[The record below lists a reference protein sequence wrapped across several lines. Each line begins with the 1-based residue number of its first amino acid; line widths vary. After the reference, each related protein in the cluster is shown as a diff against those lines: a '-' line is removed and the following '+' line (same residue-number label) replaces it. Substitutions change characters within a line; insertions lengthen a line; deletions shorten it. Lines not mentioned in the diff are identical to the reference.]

1 MPTVSWVFEIKHS
14 VGFQRGSPARPGLGD
29 RRVTTPPPLS
39 PVIDLLFIGVAHSP
53 TISPIVFAISTQV
66 GALLIRTPPFHSST
80 SPCFASRVVLSTRAS
95 FSRSLAVIK
104 AFVVSRADRHR
115 LPCRLKL
122 ELCSSELPHFTAH
135 LVVLSTRASFS
146 RSLALIKSIA
156 LCAVALHGPIDCRL
170 PEPSSP
176 DAPCARSTRVVSFDA
191 GSPDARPRASPR
203 ALAEAS
209 RAARTRARL
218 RGPGSGGPARPR
230 GPALPPQ
237 RTAVFSNKNKKI
249 YVWSS

>member
-14 VGFQRGSPARPGLGD
+14 VGFQRGSLARPGLGD

-104 AFVVSRADRHR
+104 AFAVSRADRR
-115 LPCRLKL
+115 
-122 ELCSSELPHFTAH
+122 SSAISTQTGALLIRTPSFHSTSRGSLHAC
-135 LVVLSTRASFS
+135 VLLALTRA
-146 RSLALIKSIA
+146 
-156 LCAVALHGPIDCRL
+156 HQIDRPVHCRTSWPDRL
-170 PEPSSP
+170 SS
-176 DAPCARSTRVVSFDA
+176 A
-191 GSPDARPRASPR
+191 
-203 ALAEAS
+203 
-209 RAARTRARL
+209 
-218 RGPGSGGPARPR
+218 
-230 GPALPPQ
+230 
-237 RTAVFSNKNKKI
+237 
-249 YVWSS
+249 

>member
-104 AFVVSRADRHR
+104 AFVVSRADRR
-115 LPCRLKL
+115 
-122 ELCSSELPHFTAH
+122 SSAISTQTGALLIRTPSFHSTFRGSLHAC
-135 LVVLSTRASFS
+135 VLLALTRA
-146 RSLALIKSIA
+146 
-156 LCAVALHGPIDCRL
+156 HQIDRPVRCRTSWPDRL
-170 PEPSSP
+170 SS
-176 DAPCARSTRVVSFDA
+176 A
-191 GSPDARPRASPR
+191 
-203 ALAEAS
+203 
-209 RAARTRARL
+209 
-218 RGPGSGGPARPR
+218 
-230 GPALPPQ
+230 
-237 RTAVFSNKNKKI
+237 
-249 YVWSS
+249 

>member
-104 AFVVSRADRHR
+104 AFVVSRADRR
-115 LPCRLKL
+115 
-122 ELCSSELPHFTAH
+122 SSAISTQVGWSSAH
-135 LVVLSTRASFS
+135 QNSAISQQHISVLRIARGSLHACVLLALTRA
-146 RSLALIKSIA
+146 
-156 LCAVALHGPIDCRL
+156 HQIDRPVHCRTSWPDRL
-170 PEPSSP
+170 SS
-176 DAPCARSTRVVSFDA
+176 A
-191 GSPDARPRASPR
+191 
-203 ALAEAS
+203 
-209 RAARTRARL
+209 
-218 RGPGSGGPARPR
+218 
-230 GPALPPQ
+230 
-237 RTAVFSNKNKKI
+237 
-249 YVWSS
+249 

>member
-1 MPTVSWVFEIKHS
+1 MLEENPQQLHKPAALIPPRRFGRGTHVPTVSWVFEIKHS

-115 LPCRLKL
+115 LPCRLEL

-135 LVVLSTRASFS
+135 LVVLSTRAPFS
-146 RSLALIKSIA
+146 RSLALS
-156 LCAVALHGPIDCRL
+156 HQIDRPVHCRTSWPDRL
-170 PEPSSP
+170 SS
-176 DAPCARSTRVVSFDA
+176 A
-191 GSPDARPRASPR
+191 
-203 ALAEAS
+203 
-209 RAARTRARL
+209 
-218 RGPGSGGPARPR
+218 
-230 GPALPPQ
+230 
-237 RTAVFSNKNKKI
+237 
-249 YVWSS
+249 